1 MLACIHFFFFR
12 KKKEKSNNNNKSDP
26 KDPTIQSYNN
36 ITNT

>member
-26 KDPTIQSYNN
+26 KDPTPLVM
-36 ITNT
+36 TR

>member
-26 KDPTIQSYNN
+26 KDPIPLVMTR
-36 ITNT
+36 